1 MKTPPS
7 WAWQSVCLIG
17 AACMLAA
24 CKPAPSASQSGA
36 AAPAPAPAPQTQV
49 NAAAVADLA
58 ELKPYVGAYPSDS
71 NVSFLEEGVLAERLK
86 RLLGPDYSTLLMNLR
101 TVSPLMD
108 DAGRWFITGNRP
120 HEGGVEEAAVVVD
133 SAQNAVRVWM
143 LHGGQVREW
152 VDPAGAQVPW
162 PQDVQ
167 TMLDNHH
174 GQP

>member
-36 AAPAPAPAPQTQV
+36 AAPAPAPQTQV

-162 PQDVQ
+162 PKDVQ